1 MVRIDS
7 SHQLRTSN
15 SRMLNKLGGGGGVGE
30 CNKQEG
36 DGGGQKTISGWGEIK
51 EE

>member
-15 SRMLNKLGGGGGVGE
+15 SRMLNKLGGGGVGE
-30 CNKQEG
+30 CNKQER